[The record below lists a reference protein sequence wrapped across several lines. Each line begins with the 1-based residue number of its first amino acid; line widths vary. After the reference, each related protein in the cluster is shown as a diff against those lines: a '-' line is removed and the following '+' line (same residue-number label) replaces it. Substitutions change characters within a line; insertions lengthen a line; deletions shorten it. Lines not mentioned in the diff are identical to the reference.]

1 MLFAPDK
8 CDVPNWNSI
17 IFPIFFVD
25 AVVFVVV
32 DGTVVLDFVLVFCHD
47 RNVQSF

>member
-8 CDVPNWNSI
+8 CDVLNWNSL

-25 AVVFVVV
+25 AVVFV